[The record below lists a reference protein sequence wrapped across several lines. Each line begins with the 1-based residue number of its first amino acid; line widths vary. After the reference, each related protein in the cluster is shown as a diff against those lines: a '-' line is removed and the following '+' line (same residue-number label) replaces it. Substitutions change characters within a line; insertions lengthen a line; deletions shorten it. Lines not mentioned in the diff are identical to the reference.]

1 MSDYT
6 RDELVALRAFYAR
19 QLLEDTVPFWFPRSF
34 DREHG
39 GFLLMRDADGGLLD
53 DDKAVWIQG
62 RATWLLATLYNTVGA
77 GDTVAGAR
85 DTVTC
90 PGDAV
95 AGGGDAV
102 AGPRDAVAGLSVCVE
117 KKQEWLEGA
126 KLGYDFLNRHCF
138 DADGRM
144 FFHVARDGRPIRKR
158 RYFFSETF
166 YVIAAAAYARAA
178 GDPEAAGRAR
188 EVFGRCLDYAL
199 KPGLLPAKFTGVR
212 PVRGIGVP
220 MILLNTAQQLRDTI
234 VDPRCDEWISRW
246 IEEIETYF
254 VKDDIA
260 CVMEQVAP
268 DGSII
273 DHIDGRTLNPG
284 HAIEGA
290 WFILHEARHRNND
303 PALIRLGCRML
314 DYMWERGWDKEH
326 GGVLYFRDVYDRP
339 VQEYWQDMKFWWP
352 HNETIIATL
361 LAYLMTG
368 EEKYARWH
376 RQVHA
381 YAYSHFHDA
390 QHGEWFGYLHRDGSL
405 AQRAKGNLFKGP
417 FHLPRQEWY
426 CMQILDQYLAS

>member
-1 MSDYT
+1 MIMETIFKMSEYT
-6 RDELVALRAFYAR
+6 REELEGLRAFYAR

-53 DDKAVWIQG
+53 DDKAIWIQG
-62 RATWLLATLYNTVGA
+62 RATWLLSTLYNSI
-77 GDTVAGAR
+77 DRREQWLDGAR
-85 DTVTC
+85 Q
-90 PGDAV
+90 GF
-95 AGGGDAV
+95 
-102 AGPRDAVAGLSVCVE
+102 
-117 KKQEWLEGA
+117 
-126 KLGYDFLNRHCF
+126 DFLNKHGF
-138 DADGRM
+138 DSDGRM
-144 FFHVARDGRPIRKR
+144 FFHVTRDGRPIRRR

-166 YVIAAAAYARAA
+166 YVIAAAAYARAS
-178 GDPEAAGRAR
+178 GSEEAAGRAR
-188 EVFGRCLDYAL
+188 TVFGKCLEYASDAS
-199 KPGLLPAKFTGVR
+199 LLPAKFTATR
-212 PVRGIGVP
+212 PTRGIGVP
-220 MILLNTAQQLRDTI
+220 MIMLNTAQQLRETI
-234 VDPRCDEWISRW
+234 GDHRSDAWISRW

-303 PALIRLGCRML
+303 PSLIRLGCRML
-314 DYMWERGWDKEH
+314 DYMWERGWDQEY
-326 GGVLYFRDVYDRP
+326 GGILYIRDVYHRP

-352 HNETIIATL
+352 HNEAIIATL

-376 RQVHA
+376 RQVHG
-381 YAYSHFHDA
+381 YAYSHFHDDL
-390 QHGEWFGYLHRDGSL
+390 HGEWFGYLHRDGSI

-426 CMQILDQYLAS
+426 CIQILDQYLGS